1 MNAVIHALKHKQMK
15 TIVALCIGAVGYS
28 CFPAHEI
35 QAEMVDATL
44 IKVEEVNRYP
54 NIRQKIL
61 TWQTE
66 RAVAFVTI
74 EPSSVNIPIGTHTKV
89 LLQK

>member
-1 MNAVIHALKHKQMK
+1 MTLGV
-15 TIVALCIGAVGYS
+15 LCYA
-28 CFPAHEI
+28 CFPAREI
-35 QAEMVDATL
+35 QAELVNATL
-44 IKVEEVNRYP
+44 VKVEEVNRYP

-66 RAVAFVTI
+66 RAVSFVTI
-74 EPSSVNIPIGTHTKV
+74 EPSSTNIPIGTQTKV